1 LILSIYY
8 LLLLIINKLLTM
20 SLSLLLLL
28 LCIMIVSIVCQD
40 EFIAPWYYH
49 GLDGPKFT
57 NKTIDGIETRYYY
70 PAYWASTNIDG
81 NDIISATSTGFNRL
95 FDYISGANSKSV
107 KIDMTTPVLTKVLL
121 LFLLF

>member
-1 LILSIYY
+1 
-8 LLLLIINKLLTM
+8 
-20 SLSLLLLL
+20 
-28 LCIMIVSIVCQD
+28 MIVSIVCQD